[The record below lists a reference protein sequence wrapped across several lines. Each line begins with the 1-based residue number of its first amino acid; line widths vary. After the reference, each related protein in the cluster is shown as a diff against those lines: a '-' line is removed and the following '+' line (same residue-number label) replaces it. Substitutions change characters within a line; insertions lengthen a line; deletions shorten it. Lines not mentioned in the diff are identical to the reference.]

1 MKIILAALGQ
11 DVAENET
18 VTADKAAFPDWR
30 WKYNLE
36 HLWAW
41 NIANLPG
48 YEADGP
54 AMFVEF

>member
-18 VTADKAAFPDWR
+18 VTAEKSDFSDSQWR
-30 WKYNLE
+30 YNLAY
-36 HLWAW
+36 LWAW
-41 NIANLPG
+41 NIRGLPG
-48 YEADGP
+48 YESDGP